1 MLKVLVCE
9 DNPLIALDL
18 YEQVRAAGHEC
29 VGIGSVSTQCLLD
42 AARSRPDVVL
52 VDLNLADGRTGPQLV
67 ERLADIDIPSIV
79 ISGEVRFLP
88 EGHRAFAVIEKPL
101 RTSEL
106 TAALSEISR
115 QLN

>member
-18 YEQVRAAGHEC
+18 YEQVREAGHEC
-29 VGIGSVSTQCLLD
+29 VGIGSVSTQCLQD

-67 ERLADIDIPSIV
+67 ERLADIGIPSIV
-79 ISGEVRFLP
+79 ISGEVWFLP
-88 EGHRAFAVIEKPL
+88 EDHRAVAVLDKPL

-106 TAALSEISR
+106 TKALSRISER
-115 QLN
+115 LN